1 MLLILTSVVSLS
13 LAAAGQAEATP
24 EQAEPERQRLR
35 DSTTI
40 NPPGM
45 VVARG
50 PTLTGE
56 TKTVCRRERPMDSN
70 ILQRVCRVVPVN
82 SSQRARVNDDHIRE
96 LQRLPQ
102 NAESGFA
109 DRSPGGR
116 SVF

>member
-13 LAAAGQAEATP
+13 LAAGQVEATP

-82 SSQRARVNDDHIRE
+82 SSQRTRVNDDHIRE

-102 NAESGFA
+102 NAEFGSPG
-109 DRSPGGR
+109 RSPGGR